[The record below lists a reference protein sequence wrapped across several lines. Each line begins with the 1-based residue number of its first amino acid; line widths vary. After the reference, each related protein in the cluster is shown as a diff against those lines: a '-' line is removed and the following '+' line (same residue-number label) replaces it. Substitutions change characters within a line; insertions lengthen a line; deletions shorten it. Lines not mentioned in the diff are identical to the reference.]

1 MSDAPDDATRPPYFH
16 LESGALRF
24 WVDMG
29 GGARVGAS
37 IAARVLHYRFGG
49 DLGGSDAE
57 AVYQR
62 HREQIDAA
70 VRRRVEA
77 GSLEPVM
84 LREADLPALRTV

>member
-1 MSDAPDDATRPPYFH
+1 MSDAPAADTRPPYYH

-24 WVDMG
+24 WVDVG
-29 GGARVGAS
+29 GGACVGAS
-37 IAARVLHYRFGG
+37 IASRVQHFRFGG

-62 HREQIDAA
+62 HRDEIDAA